1 MKKASIVAL
10 IALATPS
17 IALPHGG
24 GLDASGCHHNRKAG
38 GYHCHRGPLAGSTFE
53 SKSEAQQQSNQGL
66 TPAQPAPQTVPST
79 GMIVG
84 SASVIDGDTLEIHGQ
99 RIRLHGIDSP
109 EAGQTCQRDATA
121 WRCGQAASMALSSKI
136 ARGTVSCSR
145 RDVDRYGR
153 IVSVCEAGGVDL
165 NRWLVR
171 EGWAMAYRQY
181 SLDYVAD
188 EEAAKSSRAGI
199 WSTEFVAPWIWR
211 QKH

>member
-1 MKKASIVAL
+1 MTKAAI
-10 IALATPS
+10 IALVVFATPS
-17 IALPHGG
+17 IALSHGG

-53 SKSEAQQQSNQGL
+53 SKSEAQQRSSQGL
-66 TPAQPAPQTVPST
+66 TPPQPVPST
-79 GMIVG
+79 GMLVG
-84 SASVIDGDTLEIHGQ
+84 VASVIDGDTLEIHEQ
-99 RIRLHGIDSP
+99 RIRLHGIDAP
-109 EAGQTCQRDATA
+109 ETGQTCQRDATA
-121 WRCGQAASMALSSKI
+121 WRCGQAAAMALSNKI
-136 ARGTVSCSR
+136 GRGTVSCSR

-153 IVSVCEAGGVDL
+153 VVSICEASGVDL

-188 EEAAKSSRAGI
+188 EDVAKSSRAGI